1 MFFEDII
8 TLDGSHTKSM
18 LKVLFEER
26 GVRVKKHWG
35 QNFLIDQNLLQFIVK
50 TAELSCDDIV
60 LEIGAGT
67 GSLTRLIAKKAGHV
81 FAVELDRK
89 LFEILN
95 ETLKDYNNVTTINKD
110 ILKSKHRINPD
121 ILGVLSDYINT
132 SSLADALCVK
142 VISNLPYYIS
152 TPVII
157 DLLQEVLPLKTMILM
172 LQRETTNRMNAQPG
186 TRNYG
191 VLSVMTKLFADV
203 KVLKRLPPEVFWP
216 VPNVDSA
223 IVKMNVNRHRYVD
236 RIRDYNSFQNMIHA
250 IYVSR
255 RKTILN
261 SLLSLCLGQGR
272 KDESKEMRNDLVAI
286 LGRVGIRLESRGEEL
301 DIEAL
306 INLSNEIS
314 VKIFNNKPAGRQGY
328 RIKNSS

>member
-8 TLDGSHTKSM
+8 TLDGPHTKSM

-50 TAELSCDDIV
+50 TAELSCDDVV

-67 GSLTRLIAKKAGHV
+67 GSLTRLIAKKARHV

-95 ETLKDYNNVTTINKD
+95 ETLHVYDNVTTINKD
-110 ILKSKHRINPD
+110 ILKSKHRINPE
-121 ILGVLSDYINT
+121 ILDALYDYINS
-132 SSLADALCVK
+132 SSLSDTSCVK

-157 DLLQEVLPLKTMILM
+157 DLLQEVLPIKTMILM
-172 LQRETTNRMNAQPG
+172 LQRETTNRMNAQSG
-186 TRNYG
+186 TRDYG
-191 VLSVMTKLFADV
+191 VLSIMTKLFCDV
-203 KVLKRLPPEVFWP
+203 KVLKKLPPDVFWP
-216 VPNVDSA
+216 APIVDSA
-223 IVKMNVNRHRYVD
+223 IVKMTVNRHRYAD
-236 RIRDYNSFQNMIHA
+236 KICDYKCFQNIIHA

-255 RKTILN
+255 RKTLLN
-261 SLLSLCLGQGR
+261 SLLSLGLGQGR
-272 KDESKEMRNDLVAI
+272 KEESKKMRSDLMAI
-286 LGRVGIRLESRGEEL
+286 LDQAGIGQGSRGEEL
-301 DIEAL
+301 GIETL
-306 INLSNEIS
+306 INLSNKIS
-314 VKIFNNKPAGRQGY
+314 EYSGSGKK
-328 RIKNSS
+328 